1 MTNPFTSFFA
11 RFRSA
16 EPDDGTSRAAKLP
29 STVHAGRALELV
41 ADGATLVDVRES
53 NEWRAGHA
61 PRALHIPLA
70 QISEQSRRIS
80 TERPV
85 VVMCQSGSRS
95 RAAAGQLRKAGFRA
109 TSLSGG
115 IGAWQA
121 AGGSVRSGR

>member
-1 MTNPFTSFFA
+1 MSNPFSSLLSRFGRTS
-11 RFRSA
+11 
-16 EPDDGTSRAAKLP
+16 DDDAPAKGPQLP
-29 STVHAGRALELV
+29 SSVHAQQALELV

-53 NEWRAGHA
+53 GEWRAGHA
-61 PRALHIPLA
+61 PRAVHIPLSQVAA
-70 QISEQSRRIS
+70 QTRRLS
-80 TERPV
+80 PDHPV

-95 RAAAGQLRKAGFRA
+95 RVAASQLRKAGFRA